1 MKLRKAAALVAG
13 LAVLTM
19 VLTGCGSPKEA
30 TFTSKDNIVITATD
44 QWKQLESKEDL
55 AELYTDKV
63 DDELAESVDLALKM
77 SGKVY
82 FTVEKL
88 DVSSDM
94 SDMKDMAEMLKEF
107 LAEYDKE
114 EVTAMLKSSDFSEDE
129 ISILYKVVEDGA
141 DFDLIYQEM
150 SNVDWFNQLETGSKD
165 YKFVGSEEAT
175 ILGQASSISEYSYT
189 NNDDAKLHF
198 YEASF
203 VKDGVLYT
211 LNGWCEDSAFDK
223 NKDALKS
230 MITTAKWAE

>member
-129 ISILYKVVEDGA
+129 INILYKVVEDGA